1 MKLTANQIA
10 ALKEVD
16 SGEVRQIRLG
26 SSYSFYIDSKVYP
39 TVIGRL
45 QSKGMVE
52 WRLESDGNYTAYLTD
67 SGKQALS
74 ACS

>member
-26 SSYSFYIDSKVYP
+26 SGYSFRIKSKAYP

-45 QSKGMVE
+45 QSKGMIE

-67 SGKQALS
+67 SGRQVFTSL
-74 ACS
+74 